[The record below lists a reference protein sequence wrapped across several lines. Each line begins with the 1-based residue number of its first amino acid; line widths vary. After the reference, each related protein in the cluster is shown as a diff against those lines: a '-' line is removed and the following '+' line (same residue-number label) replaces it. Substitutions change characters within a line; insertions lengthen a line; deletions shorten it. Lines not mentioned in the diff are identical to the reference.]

1 MPVWEIPEYV
11 RKYGIVAM
19 LVALV
24 PLAVPYI
31 DKYLESTQEAKVSA
45 LGYKVKKEIV
55 DEIKIAINQQTAE
68 VRLAHGRKNLTEK
81 EALYLMRTAVGY
93 QSIYKVD
100 WLKKFLSPYTPQD
113 AQLAQ
118 SRIRVAIRAEL
129 IRQSNIYIEEL
140 NTFQHP
146 KLGRLGQFIAE
157 SFSMDTFLEGLYLIV
172 ESNSCLN
179 CDQLY
184 DNIMYYMLDAQ
195 NDLWQVAER
204 RMK

>member
-11 RKYGIVAM
+11 RKYGVVAVS
-19 LVALV
+19 VALV
-24 PLAVPYI
+24 PLAIPYI

-45 LGYKVKKEIV
+45 LVYKVKKEVV

-100 WLKKFLSPYTPQD
+100 WMKKFLSPYTPQD

-129 IRQSNIYIEEL
+129 VRQSNIYIEAL

-146 KLGRLGQFIAE
+146 KLGRLGQFVAE
-157 SFSMDTFLEGLYLIV
+157 SFSMDMFLEGLYLIV
-172 ESNSCLN
+172 ESSPCLN

-195 NDLWQVAER
+195 NDLWQAAER
-204 RMK
+204 KMK

>member
-11 RKYGIVAM
+11 RKYGTVAM

-157 SFSMDTFLEGLYLIV
+157 SFSMDTFLEGLYLII
-172 ESNSCLN
+172 ESNSCLD